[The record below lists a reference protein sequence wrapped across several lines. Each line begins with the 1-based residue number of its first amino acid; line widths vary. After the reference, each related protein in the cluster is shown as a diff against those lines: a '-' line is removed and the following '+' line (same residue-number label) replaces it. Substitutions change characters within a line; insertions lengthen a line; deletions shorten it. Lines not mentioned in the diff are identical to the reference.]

1 MPARIARQDG
11 RRRPRRPPNHPAPRR
26 EHSRKPDIRSS
37 GVEADDNTAEHTTFE
52 DKEENDAIEETCL
65 DVSARCWHLLNQT
78 VHHLSN
84 LGIDANERD
93 AFVALVNTVID
104 IEIQQDKVREI
115 STQIGHDPEGWHFAR
130 LSAVRELQKAAEGLP
145 PASW

>member
-1 MPARIARQDG
+1 M
-11 RRRPRRPPNHPAPRR
+11 
-26 EHSRKPDIRSS
+26 
-37 GVEADDNTAEHTTFE
+37 AEHTTFE

-65 DVSARCWHLLNQT
+65 DVLARCWHLLNQT

-130 LSAVRELQKAAEGLP
+130 LSAVRELQEAAEGLP